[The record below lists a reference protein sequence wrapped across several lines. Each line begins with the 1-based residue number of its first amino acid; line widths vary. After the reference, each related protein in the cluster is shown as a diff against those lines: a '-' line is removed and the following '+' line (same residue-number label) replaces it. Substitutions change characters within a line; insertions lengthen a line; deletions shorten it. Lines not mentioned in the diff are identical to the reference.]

1 LSETLGSLI
10 DKISIVNLKIEHTKD
25 KDKIENLY
33 TQNRNLCE
41 EIEEYINDA
50 LLGKVAINKL
60 QIKANKVY
68 DEGKYI
74 IKIDNNSIG
83 NNISQLI
90 SCNIKIWREQENIY
104 NFERVPESK
113 KNVVIKN
120 IAELNLE
127 RNKLIELID
136 QEFVKILTLKKL

>member
-1 LSETLGSLI
+1 MSETLGSLI

>member
-1 LSETLGSLI
+1 MAETLGSLI

-74 IKIDNNSIG
+74 INIDNRSIG

-90 SCNIKIWREQENIY
+90 SCNIKIWYEQENIY

-113 KNVVIKN
+113 KNVVTKN